1 VPPCS
6 CAGVDRSGRSLERM
20 RCALAAAVL
29 FLVLPLLLALLAQA
43 ALLFVRHLPR
53 RRAAH
58 SHQAGPGNGGG
69 VRSLAAC
76 CRQRAGAE
84 VLGQSEQLRQVLRIH
99 ALELVELRELAE
111 AGKTL
116 QEVHSGST
124 GTAAEL
130 AHHLLHGEEAIE
142 KTADVLLLLARP
154 ARDAHDALVA
164 DHRGVLAL
172 RL

>member
-1 VPPCS
+1 
-6 CAGVDRSGRSLERM
+6 M

-58 SHQAGPGNGGG
+58 SHQAGPSNGGG

-84 VLGQSEQLRQVLRIH
+84 VLGQSEQVRQVLRVH
-99 ALELVELRELAE
+99 SLVLVELGERSEVGETLA
-111 AGKTL
+111 A
-116 QEVHSGST
+116 
-124 GTAAEL
+124 
-130 AHHLLHGEEAIE
+130 
-142 KTADVLLLLARP
+142 
-154 ARDAHDALVA
+154 
-164 DHRGVLAL
+164 
-172 RL
+172 